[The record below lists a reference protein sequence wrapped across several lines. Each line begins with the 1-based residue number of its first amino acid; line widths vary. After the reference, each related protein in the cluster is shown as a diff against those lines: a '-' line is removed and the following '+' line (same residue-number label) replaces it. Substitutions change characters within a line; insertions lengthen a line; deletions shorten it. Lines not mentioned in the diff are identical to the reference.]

1 MSGRLVMNTPV
12 HSRRVLPAP
21 KKAMLA
27 IATACVAVLAG
38 AYLPWPHAI
47 AVIALATA
55 IASIFG
61 VASGLIP
68 CNLG

>member
-1 MSGRLVMNTPV
+1 MIWSLVMNTPV
-12 HSRRVLPAP
+12 HSRRDPPAP

-38 AYLPWPHAI
+38 TCLPWPHAI
-47 AVIALATA
+47 AVIALATT
-55 IASIFG
+55 IAAIFG